1 MIDINIDI
9 NIVSA
14 LCIIIMYVQVTQL
27 TKDNDKLTTEC
38 ARLQTA
44 LQKVRKETQTKV
56 DM

>member
-1 MIDINIDI
+1 MIDI

-14 LCIIIMYVQVTQL
+14 MCIIIMYVQVTQL

-44 LQKVRKETQTKV
+44 LQKVRKETQSKV